1 MTMVWIS
8 VTDPAINVNISLLR
22 NTEFK
27 KKSKKGEICIPWIR
41 GMSPA
46 RVRTQQQYP
55 IQACQRANSI
65 TPTLRGQSF
74 RTPNRI
80 DQSNDSGLDSLGW
93 FLSVDFDDLKILA
106 TLTDLE
112 SYFFLET
119 FG

>member
-1 MTMVWIS
+1 
-8 VTDPAINVNISLLR
+8 
-22 NTEFK
+22 
-27 KKSKKGEICIPWIR
+27 
-41 GMSPA
+41 MSPA

-93 FLSVDFDDLKILA
+93 FLLEFSRKIFFQFFWSSKDLPGCEKRLTQFIRNLKGQLQIPTGRTLA
-106 TLTDLE
+106 PV
-112 SYFFLET
+112 
-119 FG
+119 